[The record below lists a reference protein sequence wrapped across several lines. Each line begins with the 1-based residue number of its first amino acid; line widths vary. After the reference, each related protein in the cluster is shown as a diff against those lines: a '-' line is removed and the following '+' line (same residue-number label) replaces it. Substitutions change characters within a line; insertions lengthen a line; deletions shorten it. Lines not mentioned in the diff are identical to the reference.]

1 MNLEPAAGIIPY
13 IKLPSGSIGPT
24 SKGSIGPN
32 TRRGPET
39 KGSNNTRL
47 YFLLGYEKNSWSG
60 FVGGYESTDGNIVN
74 TAIRE
79 FNEETAGIFKNNLSE
94 IKNQIISNQNSF
106 CITTFT
112 KNRTVYL
119 YFVQMSSYLLNQ
131 PLEQMFLSNK
141 NKCTD
146 EHYKEK
152 NIIKWFN
159 LNDLHKNKILYS
171 LKKEIFNNLS
181 NF

>member
-13 IKLPSGSIGPT
+13 IKLPSGSIGL
-24 SKGSIGPN
+24 S
-32 TRRGPET
+32 TRRVPET

-94 IKNQIISNQNSF
+94 IKNQIITNQNSF

-119 YFVQMSSYLLNQ
+119 YFVQMNSYLLNE
-131 PLEQMFLSNK
+131 PLEHMFLNNK

-159 LNDLHKNKILYS
+159 LNELHKNKILYS
-171 LKKEIFNNLS
+171 LKTEIFNNLS
-181 NF
+181 RF

>member
-13 IKLPSGSIGPT
+13 IKLPSGSIGL
-24 SKGSIGPN
+24 S
-32 TRRGPET
+32 TRRIPET

-47 YFLLGYEKNSWSG
+47 YFLLGYEKNNWSG

-94 IKNQIISNQNSF
+94 IKNQIITNQNSF

-112 KNRTVYL
+112 KKPDN
-119 YFVQMSSYLLNQ
+119 N
-131 PLEQMFLSNK
+131 
-141 NKCTD
+141 
-146 EHYKEK
+146 
-152 NIIKWFN
+152 NIMADVTNIMIKISVSCCIKR
-159 LNDLHKNKILYS
+159 L
-171 LKKEIFNNLS
+171 
-181 NF
+181 

>member
-13 IKLPSGSIGPT
+13 IKLPSGSIGL
-24 SKGSIGPN
+24 S
-32 TRRGPET
+32 TRRVPET

-94 IKNQIISNQNSF
+94 IKNQIISDAKKSNDV
-106 CITTFT
+106 TTEIIQKQSLAKIYFS
-112 KNRTVYL
+112 KNHFQ
-119 YFVQMSSYLLNQ
+119 YFY
-131 PLEQMFLSNK
+131 
-141 NKCTD
+141 
-146 EHYKEK
+146 
-152 NIIKWFN
+152 
-159 LNDLHKNKILYS
+159 
-171 LKKEIFNNLS
+171 
-181 NF
+181 